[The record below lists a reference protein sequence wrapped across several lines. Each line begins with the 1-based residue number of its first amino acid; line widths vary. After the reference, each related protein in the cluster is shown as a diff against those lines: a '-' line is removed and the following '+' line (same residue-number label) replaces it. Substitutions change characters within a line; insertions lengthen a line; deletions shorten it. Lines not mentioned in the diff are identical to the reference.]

1 MDKKNLAIVRQSFA
15 QAVFTHQ
22 VQEAAANRNFG
33 YVKRMKVINILM
45 TTLVLVLLAL
55 QLANPSCALYGILA
69 TGVSI
74 AEITFLIVQLTYSF
88 DDKALSH
95 KGSAL
100 EYMNLRDRYRS
111 LITDIMNQ
119 SIQETSIRDK
129 RDSLQHEYQQVSNMS
144 PATTA
149 ADYDIAQ
156 LRLNKEGKV
165 SDEQFTWSDKEID
178 RFLPEELRL
187 GRK

>member
-1 MDKKNLAIVRQSFA
+1 MNKKNLAIVRQSFA
-15 QAVFTHQ
+15 QSVFTHQ
-22 VQEAAANRNFG
+22 VQEAAANRNLS
-33 YVKRMKVINILM
+33 YAKRMKLINIVM
-45 TTLVLVLLAL
+45 TVIVLALLAL
-55 QLANPSCALYGILA
+55 QLANPTVALYGILA
-69 TGVSI
+69 AGITV

-95 KGSAL
+95 KGAAL
-100 EYMNLRDRYRS
+100 EYMNLRDRYRL

-119 SIQETSIRDK
+119 SIQEASIRDK

-144 PATTA
+144 PTTTA
-149 ADYDIAQ
+149 KDFDTAQ
-156 LRLNKEGKV
+156 LRLNKKGRV

-187 GRK
+187 AKK